1 MTKQELGRYFWLC
14 HEIEK
19 QKKRLEKLQ
28 AKRESSGGFVGDSVK
43 DYRSGRG
50 VPLKIQ
56 GYAEEDYTLPNRIST
71 LEEEIEH
78 NIAESD
84 RLAAEIEICI
94 QSIDDPKMR
103 EIMRCRFL
111 DCMSWSEVGKEN
123 FMDPDHAR
131 RLVREF
137 LRRSK

>member
-1 MTKQELGRYFWLC
+1 MTKQELSRYFWLC

-19 QKKRLEKLQ
+19 QKKRLERLQ
-28 AKRESSGGFVGDSVK
+28 AKRANSGGFVGDSVK

-50 VPLKIQ
+50 VTLKIQ

-71 LEEEIEH
+71 LEEEIKH

-84 RLAAEIEICI
+84 RLAAEIEIYI

-111 DCMSWSEVGKEN
+111 DCMSWSELGKEN

>member
-1 MTKQELGRYFWLC
+1 MTKQELSRYFWLC

-19 QKKRLEKLQ
+19 QKKRLERLQ
-28 AKRESSGGFVGDSVK
+28 AKRANSGGFVGDSVK

-50 VPLKIQ
+50 IPLKIQ

-71 LEEEIEH
+71 LEEEIKH

-84 RLAAEIEICI
+84 RLAAEIEIYI

-111 DCMSWSEVGKEN
+111 DCMGWSEVGKEN

>member
-1 MTKQELGRYFWLC
+1 MTKQELSRYFWLC

-19 QKKRLEKLQ
+19 QKKRLERLQ
-28 AKRESSGGFVGDSVK
+28 AKRANSGGFVGDSVK

-71 LEEEIEH
+71 LEEEIKH
-78 NIAESD
+78 NIAESY
-84 RLAAEIEICI
+84 RLAAEIEIYI

-111 DCMSWSEVGKEN
+111 DCMNWSEVGKEN

>member
-1 MTKQELGRYFWLC
+1 MTKQELSRYFWLC

-19 QKKRLEKLQ
+19 QKKRLERLQ
-28 AKRESSGGFVGDSVK
+28 TKRANSGGFVGDSVK

-71 LEEEIEH
+71 LEEEIKH

-84 RLAAEIEICI
+84 RLAAEIEIYI

-111 DCMSWSEVGKEN
+111 DCMGWSEVGKEN

>member
-1 MTKQELGRYFWLC
+1 MTKQELSRYFWLC

-28 AKRESSGGFVGDSVK
+28 AKRANSGGFVGGSVK

-71 LEEEIEH
+71 LEEEMEH

-84 RLAAEIEICI
+84 RLAAEIEIYI

-111 DCMSWSEVGKEN
+111 DCMGWSEVGKEN

>member
-1 MTKQELGRYFWLC
+1 M
-14 HEIEK
+14 
-19 QKKRLEKLQ
+19 
-28 AKRESSGGFVGDSVK
+28 GDSVK

-84 RLAAEIEICI
+84 RLAAEIEIYI

-103 EIMRCRFL
+103 ERMRCRFL
-111 DCMSWSEVGKEN
+111 DCMGWSEVGKEN

>member
-1 MTKQELGRYFWLC
+1 MTKQELSRYFWLC

-19 QKKRLEKLQ
+19 QKKRLERLQ
-28 AKRESSGGFVGDSVK
+28 AKRANSGGFVGDSVK

-71 LEEEIEH
+71 LEEEIKH

-84 RLAAEIEICI
+84 RLAAEIEIYI

-111 DCMSWSEVGKEN
+111 DCMGWSEVGKEN

-131 RLVREF
+131 RLAREF

>member
-1 MTKQELGRYFWLC
+1 MTKQELSRYFWLC

-28 AKRESSGGFVGDSVK
+28 AKRANSGGFVGDSVK

-84 RLAAEIEICI
+84 RLAAEIEIYI

-111 DCMSWSEVGKEN
+111 DCMGWSEVGKEN

>member
-1 MTKQELGRYFWLC
+1 MTKQELSRYFWLC

-19 QKKRLEKLQ
+19 QKKRLERLQ
-28 AKRESSGGFVGDSVK
+28 AKRANSGGFVGDSVK

-71 LEEEIEH
+71 LEEEIKH

-84 RLAAEIEICI
+84 RLAAEIEIYI

-123 FMDPDHAR
+123 FMDLDHAR

>member
-1 MTKQELGRYFWLC
+1 MTKQELSRYFWLC

-19 QKKRLEKLQ
+19 QKKRLERLQ
-28 AKRESSGGFVGDSVK
+28 AKRANSGGFVGDSVK

-71 LEEEIEH
+71 LEEEIKH

-84 RLAAEIEICI
+84 RLAAEIEIYI

-111 DCMSWSEVGKEN
+111 DYMGWSEVGKEN

>member
-1 MTKQELGRYFWLC
+1 MTKQELSRYFWLC

-19 QKKRLEKLQ
+19 QKKRLERLQ

-56 GYAEEDYTLPNRIST
+56 GYAEEDYTLPYRIST
-71 LEEEIEH
+71 LEKEIEH
-78 NIAESD
+78 NIEESD
-84 RLAAEIEICI
+84 RLATEIEIFI

-137 LRRSK
+137 IKRSK